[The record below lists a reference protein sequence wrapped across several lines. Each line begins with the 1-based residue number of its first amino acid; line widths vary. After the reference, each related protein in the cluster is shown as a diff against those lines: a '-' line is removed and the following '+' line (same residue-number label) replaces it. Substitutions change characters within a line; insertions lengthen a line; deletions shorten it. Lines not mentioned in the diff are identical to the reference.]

1 MEFQWFLEKFEDFVG
16 VNLWTMLFAWLNLLI
31 LYLILKKIAFKP
43 LKNMIDSR
51 QKEVDDM
58 YTNAENAEN
67 KANELRLEYEEKI
80 SGAKAE
86 SEEILRNAQRR
97 AILREEE
104 IIKAAEAEAG
114 RIVER
119 AGEEIELER
128 RRAVNEV
135 KDEVSEIAISIAEA
149 VLERDISESEHK
161 ELINSFIEKMGDEK

>member
-149 VLERDISESEHK
+149 VIERDISESEHK

>member
-58 YTNAENAEN
+58 YSGAENAERE
-67 KANELRLEYEEKI
+67 ANELRREYEEKL

-86 SEEILRNAQRR
+86 SEEILRDAQRR

-149 VLERDISESEHK
+149 VIERDISEGEHK
-161 ELINSFIEKMGDEK
+161 ELIDSFIEKMGDDK

>member
-1 MEFQWFLEKFEDFVG
+1 MDFQWFLEKFEDFVG

-51 QKEVDDM
+51 QKEVDEM
-58 YTNAENAEN
+58 YSNAENAEN
-67 KANELRLEYEEKI
+67 EAGELRREYEEKL

-86 SEEILRNAQRR
+86 SEEILKNAQRR

-104 IIKAAEAEAG
+104 IIKEAEAEAG
-114 RIVER
+114 RIMER
-119 AGEEIELER
+119 AEAEIELER
-128 RRAVNEV
+128 RRAVNDV

-149 VLERDISESEHK
+149 VIERDINENEHK